1 MLKMKNLLIMFAIVF
16 FLSMLTL
23 MILVTRND
31 DTVKVESR
39 KFINHIMPVILKD
52 LNKDTFLKY
61 ATPEFL
67 NKVDENQ
74 VEKVFNIY
82 KKLGNFKKLVSLK
95 GKVKTSLSFIEG
107 KVVYAKYDV
116 KALFTTGEA
125 VAKVTII
132 RHDGEWYIY
141 HLKINSKVFNELEKK
156 D

>member
-1 MLKMKNLLIMFAIVF
+1 MCTPNQGQA
-16 FLSMLTL
+16 
-23 MILVTRND
+23 MI
-31 DTVKVESR
+31 
-39 KFINHIMPVILKD
+39 
-52 LNKDTFLKY
+52 
-61 ATPEFL
+61 
-67 NKVDENQ
+67 
-74 VEKVFNIY
+74 NIY
-82 KKLGNFKKLVSLK
+82 KKLGNFKKLISLK
-95 GKVKTSLSFIEG
+95 GKVKTSLSFKKG